1 MKQVESSQH
10 DAPDDNVDAGVRT
23 SSLSTFERLQEDI
36 IELEGTQRRLQED
49 IIELA
54 ASQRRLQEDI
64 IELEATQRRLH
75 QDILELEA
83 SHRDDSRR
91 TS

>member
-1 MKQVESSQH
+1 MVLCRLRVKMKQVESSQH
-10 DAPDDNVDAGVRT
+10 DAPDDNVDASVRT

-36 IELEGTQRRLQED
+36 IELEATQRRLQED
-49 IIELA
+49 II
-54 ASQRRLQEDI
+54 
-64 IELEATQRRLH
+64 
-75 QDILELEA
+75 ELEA